1 MEPCYNKLIFL
12 IRQTASDTHFDKRK
26 ISVKEVSCLVD
37 DLKYLFL
44 LSKR

>member
-1 MEPCYNKLIFL
+1 MEPCYKLIFL

-26 ISVKEVSCLVD
+26 ISVKEVSCLLD

-44 LSKR
+44 LSK